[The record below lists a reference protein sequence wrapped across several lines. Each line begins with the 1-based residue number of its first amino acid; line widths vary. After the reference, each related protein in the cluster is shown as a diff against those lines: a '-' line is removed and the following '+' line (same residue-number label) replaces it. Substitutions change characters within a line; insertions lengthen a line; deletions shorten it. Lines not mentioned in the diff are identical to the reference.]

1 MKVTLDGYRKIQ
13 QYKELG
19 LSKAKTAEKMKISRD
34 TVAKWWDVTE
44 DEFTHSASTIFKYLD
59 SYKEFFLEQIR
70 TYPCIRSTNL
80 YYKTEEAFPDFR
92 CTRERFF
99 SYIKKLREDYGFAV
113 PSARKTNPRKETLP
127 GEEAQVDFGQYKM
140 KDMYGRIVR
149 VYFFCMVL
157 SYSRMRFVYFQTR
170 PFTTETAIKAHEY
183 AFRYFGGRTR
193 TIMYDQDKVF
203 VVSENFGNVIFVPEF
218 EEYVKETGY
227 SIVLCRPRDP
237 QTKGKVESMVGTVK
251 YSFLEGRTYT
261 GIDSLNSA
269 ALAWCDDVLNNRIH
283 EATKK
288 IPRELFKEEISELIK
303 VPYKATAF
311 NNIRQVQYDFSVEYR
326 CCSYY
331 IPQELVKVGERVRV
345 DEDDEK
351 VVFSDPEDET
361 VIYIAQK
368 GVNRGARVL
377 PDVEANEDSANYT
390 ALKRLYKDSEVA
402 LEFLEKV
409 AEKVTR
415 YKNTHYR
422 GIYTL
427 AKMYTS
433 CEMESA
439 MAYCIEAD
447 NCTIH
452 ELAAYLIYR
461 YGERKARY
469 QMSKHMFYVCRQRAA
484 QLQEEAL

>member
-19 LSKAKTAEKMKISRD
+19 LSKVKTAEKIKISRD
-34 TVAKWWDVTE
+34 TVAKWWDISE
-44 DEFTHSASTIFKYLD
+44 DEFMHSSSTIFKYLD
-59 SYKEFFLEQIR
+59 NYKEFFLEQIR
-70 TYPCIRSTNL
+70 TYPSIRSTNL
-80 YYKTEEAFPDFR
+80 YYKTEEAFPDFK

-99 SYIKKLREDYGFAV
+99 SYIKKLRENYGFAV
-113 PSARKTNPRKETLP
+113 PTARKTTPRKAALP

-157 SYSRMRFVYFQTR
+157 SYSRMRFVYFQTQ

-203 VVSENFGNVIFVPEF
+203 VVSENYGNVIFVPEF

-237 QTKGKVESMVGTVK
+237 QTKGKVEAMVGTVK
-251 YSFLEGRTYT
+251 YNFLEGRTYT

-283 EATKK
+283 VATQK
-288 IPRELFKEEISELIK
+288 IPREAFKEEITELIK

-311 NNIRQVQYDFSVEYR
+311 NNIRMVQYDFSVEYR
-326 CCSYY
+326 RCLYY
-331 IPQELVKVGERVRV
+331 IPQELVKVGDSVRV
-345 DEDDEK
+345 EEDDEK
-351 VVFSDPEDET
+351 LVFRNPEDET

-368 GVNRGARVL
+368 GTYRGERVL
-377 PDVEANEDSANYT
+377 PDVGENEDSVNYN
-390 ALKRLYKDSEVA
+390 ALKRRYKDSEIA

-422 GIYTL
+422 GMYTL
-427 AKMYTS
+427 SKVYTS
-433 CEMESA
+433 NEMESA
-439 MAYCIEAD
+439 MAHCIQAD
-447 NCTIH
+447 NCTMH

-461 YGERKARY
+461 YGARKARY
-469 QMSKHMFYVCRQRAA
+469 QMSKHMFYGCKQRAA
-484 QLQEEAL
+484 QLQEELL